1 MMIIAPVTPTII
13 PNQPVRRCALVALAL
28 LLWLV
33 AGQVRAVERTEI
45 HDFLKVTGFDVAVRS
60 IAGSVADAPAML
72 GLSEEDFGPGWQS
85 AVADLFAEAEL
96 QGLALDMLETT
107 LSEEM
112 RVHAM
117 EFYGSALGRRLI
129 TVENAA
135 HMAPDDP
142 GAEAE
147 GARLYA
153 EAGDARRALLER
165 MAAGVDVSGVAVD
178 AAQDFQVRFLMA
190 ASAAGLLE
198 GELDEAALRAQL
210 GQGRAALAETLR
222 QSGIHGAAY
231 TYRDFTDDELLTYV
245 EALETPLMARVY
257 ELLNA
262 VQYEIMAN
270 RFERLA
276 LRMGDLRAGQE
287 L

>member
-1 MMIIAPVTPTII
+1 MQII
-13 PNQPVRRCALVALAL
+13 PHNIPIHSARRFALVALSL

-33 AGQVRAVERTEI
+33 AGQVRAVERAEI
-45 HDFLKVTGFDVAVRS
+45 RDFLKVTGFDVAVSS
-60 IAGSVADAPAML
+60 IAGSVTDAPAML
-72 GLSEEDFGPGWQS
+72 GLSEADFGPGWQG
-85 AVADLFAEAEL
+85 AVGDLFAEAEL
-96 QGLALDMLETT
+96 QGLALDMLEPT

-112 RVHAM
+112 RTHAM

-129 TVENAA
+129 AVENAA

-147 GARLYA
+147 GARLYT

-276 LRMGDLRAGQE
+276 VRMGDLRAGQE